1 MLKPLCWSACVIF
14 SSKPILWGVT
24 SLLVLVWSASAA
36 ATMVLDTA
44 NVAQAPRTTLAHTV
58 RMHPLSGSPAASKIA
73 SPLQRVVQ
81 RMQQDGVTAAS
92 VTVRQAERYS
102 TPLVR
107 VDAQGRVHTAILVT
121 TFDAQV
127 ASVLTTHRV
136 SIEHADAQARLV
148 QAWIP
153 FDRLATVAALPF
165 VRYLRPPSY
174 ASRR

>member
-1 MLKPLCWSACVIF
+1 
-14 SSKPILWGVT
+14 
-24 SLLVLVWSASAA
+24 
-36 ATMVLDTA
+36 
-44 NVAQAPRTTLAHTV
+44 
-58 RMHPLSGSPAASKIA
+58 
-73 SPLQRVVQ
+73 
-81 RMQQDGVTAAS
+81 MQQDGVTAAN
-92 VTVRQAERYS
+92 VTARQAERYS

-127 ASVLTTHRV
+127 ESALTTPQV
-136 SIEHADAQARLV
+136 SIEHVDAQARLV

>member
-1 MLKPLCWSACVIF
+1 MV
-14 SSKPILWGVT
+14 SSKPVLWGVT
-24 SLLVLVWSASAA
+24 SLLGLVWSASAV
-36 ATMVLDTA
+36 ATTVRDTG
-44 NVAQAPRTTLAHTV
+44 NVAQTSPTTLTHTS
-58 RMHPLSGSPAASKIA
+58 RTPPLSGSPAASKIA

-81 RMQQDGVTAAS
+81 RMQLNGITAANVTA
-92 VTVRQAERYS
+92 RRAERYS

-127 ASVLTTHRV
+127 EAVLTAHQVT
-136 SIEHADAQARLV
+136 IEQVDAQAGLV
-148 QAWIP
+148 QAWLP
-153 FDRLATVAALPF
+153 FDRLATIAALPF

>member
-1 MLKPLCWSACVIF
+1 MLKPLCWSTYVIF
-14 SSKPILWGVT
+14 SSKPMQRGVT

-36 ATMVLDTA
+36 ATTVRDTG
-44 NVAQAPRTTLAHTV
+44 NVAQASPTTATETMRT
-58 RMHPLSGSPAASKIA
+58 HPLSGSPAANKIA

-81 RMQQDGVTAAS
+81 RMQQDGVTAAN
-92 VTVRQAERYS
+92 VRARHAEKYS

-121 TFDAQV
+121 TFDAEVKSILAIHQ
-127 ASVLTTHRV
+127 V
-136 SIEHADAQARLV
+136 SIEHADAQSRLV

-153 FDRLATVAALPF
+153 FDRLTTIAGLPF
-165 VRYLRPPSY
+165 IRYLRPPSY

>member
-1 MLKPLCWSACVIF
+1 VKSGAIF
-14 SSKPILWGVT
+14 SSKPIKWGVT
-24 SLLVLVWSASAA
+24 LLLVLAWSASAA
-36 ATMVLDTA
+36 GTIVIATVSVTQTPPTTMTDTI
-44 NVAQAPRTTLAHTV
+44 RTP
-58 RMHPLSGSPAASKIA
+58 PLSDSPAASKIA

-81 RMQQDGVTAAS
+81 HMQQDGVTAAN
-92 VTVRQAERYS
+92 VTARHAERYT
-102 TPLVR
+102 TPLVH
-107 VDAQGRVHTAILVT
+107 VDTEGRVHTAILVT

-127 ASVLTTHRV
+127 ESVLTAHQVAIDRV
-136 SIEHADAQARLV
+136 DAQARLV

>member
-1 MLKPLCWSACVIF
+1 MLKPLCWSAGVIF
-14 SSKPILWGVT
+14 SSKPITWGVT

-36 ATMVLDTA
+36 ATIVIDTG
-44 NVAQAPRTTLAHTV
+44 NVAQASRTTLANPSRT
-58 RMHPLSGSPAASKIA
+58 HPPSGSPAASKIA
-73 SPLQRVVQ
+73 SSLQRVVQ
-81 RMQQDGVTAAS
+81 RMQQDGVTAAN
-92 VTVRQAERYS
+92 VTTRHAERYS

-121 TFDAQV
+121 TFDAQGE
-127 ASVLTTHRV
+127 SVLITHQV
-136 SIEHADAQARLV
+136 SIEQADAQSRLV

>member
-1 MLKPLCWSACVIF
+1 MLKPLCWSTGVIF
-14 SSKPILWGVT
+14 SSKPMQWGVT

-36 ATMVLDTA
+36 ATMVSDTG
-44 NVAQAPRTTLAHTV
+44 NVVQALLTTLAHTS
-58 RMHPLSGSPAASKIA
+58 RTHPLTGSPAASKIA

-81 RMQQDGVTAAS
+81 RMQQDGVTAAT
-92 VTVRQAERYS
+92 VTARRTERYS

-127 ASVLTTHRV
+127 ESVLTTHQV
-136 SIEHADAQARLV
+136 SIEQADTQARLV

-153 FDRLATVAALPF
+153 FDRLATVATFPF
-165 VRYLRPPSY
+165 VRYLRSPSY
-174 ASRR
+174 ARRR

>member
-1 MLKPLCWSACVIF
+1 MV
-14 SSKPILWGVT
+14 SSTPVRWGVT
-24 SLLVLVWSASAA
+24 ALLVLVWSVSAA
-36 ATMVLDTA
+36 GTTMIDTD
-44 NVAQAPRTTLAHTV
+44 NVAQTPPTTLTHPSRT
-58 RMHPLSGSPAASKIA
+58 HPLSDSPAASKIA

-81 RMQQDGVTAAS
+81 RMQQDGVTAAT
-92 VTVRQAERYS
+92 VTAHRTERYS

-127 ASVLTTHRV
+127 ESVLTTHQV
-136 SIEHADAQARLV
+136 SIEQADTQARLV

>member
-1 MLKPLCWSACVIF
+1 MF
-14 SSKPILWGVT
+14 SSKPIQWGVT
-24 SLLVLVWSASAA
+24 LLLVLVWSASAA
-36 ATMVLDTA
+36 TSMVLDPG
-44 NVAQAPRTTLAHTV
+44 NVAQAPRTTPAHTS
-58 RMHPLSGSPAASKIA
+58 RTHPLSGSPAASKIA

-81 RMQQDGVTAAS
+81 RMQQDGVTAAN
-92 VTVRQAERYS
+92 VTTRQAERYS

-107 VDAQGRVHTAILVT
+107 VDAKGRVHTAILVT

-127 ASVLTTHRV
+127 ESALTTPQV
-136 SIEHADAQARLV
+136 SLEHVDAQARLV

-174 ASRR
+174 ATRR